1 MEYFRKPVLYM
12 SKFSIEQ
19 EIKLLPI
26 HEYAFLKPEEVIFSE
41 EVREICEG
49 NSCGMY
55 GTSWACPPAVGSL
68 EECQKQCLEYEDTF
82 IFTTATQIKN
92 SYDVQGWLEARI
104 QHEKLTDKVGEVFR
118 KYTKSPLILSTEG
131 CNVCKSCTYP
141 NEPCRLPEK
150 MYPATEGYGILVME
164 QAQLCGIK
172 YNNGINT
179 VTYFSMIF
187 FN

>member
-1 MEYFRKPVLYM
+1 M

-92 SYDVQGWLEARI
+92 SYDVQGWLEARR

-118 KYTKSPLILSTEG
+118 KYAIWDITMVPI
-131 CNVCKSCTYP
+131 
-141 NEPCRLPEK
+141 RLH
-150 MYPATEGYGILVME
+150 ILVW
-164 QAQLCGIK
+164 
-172 YNNGINT
+172 
-179 VTYFSMIF
+179 YFLIEFGLSVR
-187 FN
+187 NWK